1 MRTTRR
7 WEKLG
12 GWNQRR
18 ASPQRKGV
26 MRDHDPMVWKVLSRL
41 RLIGLINEA
50 DAVYGPIF
58 SLRALSCSGA
68 DLQPL

>member
-1 MRTTRR
+1 MRTARR

-26 MRDHDPMVWKVLSRL
+26 MQDHYPMVWKVLSRL

-50 DAVYGPIF
+50 DGVDGSIV
-58 SLRALSCSGA
+58 SLRALSRSGA
-68 DLQPL
+68 DLQPV

>member
-1 MRTTRR
+1 MRTACR

-18 ASPQRKGV
+18 ASPHDQGV
-26 MRDHDPMVWKVLSRL
+26 MRGHYPMVWKVLSRL
-41 RLIGLINEA
+41 RLIGLIKHA
-50 DAVYGPIF
+50 DGVYGPIV
-58 SLRALSCSGA
+58 SLRALSRSSA

>member
-1 MRTTRR
+1 MRTARR

-26 MRDHDPMVWKVLSRL
+26 MRDHYPMVWKVLSRL
-41 RLIGLINEA
+41 WLIGLTKHA
-50 DAVYGPIF
+50 DGVDGSIV
-58 SLRALSCSGA
+58 SLRALSRSGA
-68 DLQPL
+68 NLQPV